1 MKKKE
6 LKNLAE
12 KIAEAQVIMDT
23 TEDNEEKRWAQREII
38 ELSSKIED
46 FEDYLIL
53 DEMIQKNIQKKLDR
67 IKKI

>member
-12 KIAEAQVIMDT
+12 KIAETQIIMDT
-23 TEDNEEKRWAQREII
+23 TQDSDERRWAQREII

-53 DEMIQKNIQKKLDR
+53 DEMIQKIIRKKLD
-67 IKKI
+67 KN